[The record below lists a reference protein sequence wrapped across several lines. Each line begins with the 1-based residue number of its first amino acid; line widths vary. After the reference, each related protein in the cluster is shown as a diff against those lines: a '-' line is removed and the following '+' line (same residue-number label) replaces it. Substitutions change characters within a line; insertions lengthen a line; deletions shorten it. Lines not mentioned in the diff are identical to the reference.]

1 MQRTRPFTTQRI
13 YGMGFIVIVLMII
26 FGIHSSFVFL
36 IWGPKLWNADA
47 LAILFVYHI
56 FFANLSLSFYKCIMT
71 DPGLVPPNWG
81 FYMGDETKRRR
92 YCKMCNVW
100 KPDRTHHCSIC
111 NRCILNMDHHCPWIN
126 NCVGFYNRKF
136 FIQLLSYVYFTL
148 VVVVLCTIPE
158 IWMRCAG
165 MTSSVDEMNRTWFC
179 ISSAIIGIAF
189 CMSLLLLATLTKFI
203 QFHMKLVLE
212 NYTTI
217 ENLEREEGAKSKFDI
232 GRRRNWEQVFGSNAW
247 LWWLPMHT
255 QASRPIGDGVRWRVH
270 YTRVIDE
277 DEEAS

>member
-1 MQRTRPFTTQRI
+1 
-13 YGMGFIVIVLMII
+13 
-26 FGIHSSFVFL
+26 
-36 IWGPKLWNADA
+36 
-47 LAILFVYHI
+47 
-56 FFANLSLSFYKCIMT
+56 
-71 DPGLVPPNWG
+71 
-81 FYMGDETKRRR
+81 
-92 YCKMCNVW
+92 MCNVW

-136 FIQLLSYVYFTL
+136 FIQLLSYVYL
-148 VVVVLCTIPE
+148 SLLCVVLFTIVE
-158 IWMRCAG
+158 IIMRLLHIIHEPSLIG
-165 MTSSVDEMNRTWFC
+165 WTWYFASGIF
-179 ISSAIIGIAF
+179 ISIAW
-189 CMSLLLLATLTKFI
+189 CLALLLICTLTNFI
-203 QFHMKLVLE
+203 KFHMKLVLE

-247 LWWLPMHT
+247 MWWLPMHT

-277 DEEAS
+277 DEEQPAD